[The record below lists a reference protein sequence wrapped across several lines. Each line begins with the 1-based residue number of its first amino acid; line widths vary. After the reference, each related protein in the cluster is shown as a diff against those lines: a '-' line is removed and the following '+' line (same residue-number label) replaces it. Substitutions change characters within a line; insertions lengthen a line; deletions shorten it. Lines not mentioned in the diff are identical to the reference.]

1 MFKRLIVEKY
11 VSRVI
16 NAIRIRVKQ
25 DVSKSMKVIWQLV

>member
-16 NAIRIRVKQ
+16 NTIRIRVKQ
-25 DVSKSMKVIWQLV
+25 DVGKSMKVIWQLV